1 MIKPAKYPDVFPLYP
16 ARMRIES
23 KIIKH
28 VDQLPDV
35 QSRLAKT
42 NAEWGV
48 ELWSI
53 GAEFL
58 NEYQGSKQT
67 FNRYRTEVER
77 FLLWSILV
85 KQNNPLLFKPIDVVD
100 YIDFIA
106 SPSRNW
112 IGYCIQPRFI
122 GGEINQSWRPFVAKS
137 KKGLPTKIERQKCY
151 ELKKRSLFSATASI
165 SSFYGSVVRDGLC
178 DYNPVIRAR
187 MLTKSLLDRKMLDQ
201 FEGKRFANHQWQILL
216 NSTERLANKNSKH
229 ERTLFLIVS
238 MKALHLRISELSSNP
253 VHEPTFKDFYSDRN
267 GYWWLFVK
275 GREGNDRNI
284 PLPEAYL
291 YYLKRY
297 RTYRKL
303 TPLPEKTGGE
313 NEPII
318 MTFQSGLTVDEK
330 KMVFVGLC
338 VRQLTRIVQRAF
350 DEAAAFCLQSG
361 LTEDI
366 KVFKQATPR
375 MLLYTGASMA
385 IESGVPVKY
394 VSENLGHTNCRLAER
409 MSINSDDKARAVSCK
424 NQVI

>member
-1 MIKPAKYPDVFPLYP
+1 
-16 ARMRIES
+16 
-23 KIIKH
+23 
-28 VDQLPDV
+28 
-35 QSRLAKT
+35 
-42 NAEWGV
+42 
-48 ELWSI
+48 
-53 GAEFL
+53 
-58 NEYQGSKQT
+58 
-67 FNRYRTEVER
+67 
-77 FLLWSILV
+77 
-85 KQNNPLLFKPIDVVD
+85 
-100 YIDFIA
+100 
-106 SPSRNW
+106 
-112 IGYCIQPRFI
+112 
-122 GGEINQSWRPFVAKS
+122 
-137 KKGLPTKIERQKCY
+137 
-151 ELKKRSLFSATASI
+151 
-165 SSFYGSVVRDGLC
+165 
-178 DYNPVIRAR
+178 
-187 MLTKSLLDRKMLDQ
+187 
-201 FEGKRFANHQWQILL
+201 
-216 NSTERLANKNSKH
+216 
-229 ERTLFLIVS
+229 
-238 MKALHLRISELSSNP
+238 
-253 VHEPTFKDFYSDRN
+253 
-267 GYWWLFVK
+267 
-275 GREGNDRNI
+275 
-284 PLPEAYL
+284 L

-318 MTFQSGLTVDEK
+318 MAFQSGLTVDEK